1 MKYNDFYNLLLDYNV
16 NIEVY
21 IILIY
26 LLDID

>member
-21 IILIY
+21 IILLY